1 MGKTSMIDMAG
12 HRHGRMTVI
21 ARADGPDKS
30 CVYWECLCDC
40 GTRKI
45 VRGKDLRKGA
55 IKSCGCYRDEATQWT
70 TTRTHGHASKGQVT
84 PTYRTWMNMRQRCT
98 NPKNQDWE
106 HYGGRGIR
114 VCERWENFDNF
125 LADMGKKPRGKSI
138 DRRDTDGDY
147 EPGNCLWAT
156 QREQCRNK
164 RNNRVIEWRGQKRTM
179 TEWAELSGRKHA
191 TQWLYRRLTKYTLDE
206 AMAPLTAFIR

>member
-1 MGKTSMIDMAG
+1 
-12 HRHGRMTVI
+12 
-21 ARADGPDKS
+21 
-30 CVYWECLCDC
+30 
-40 GTRKI
+40 
-45 VRGKDLRKGA
+45 
-55 IKSCGCYRDEATQWT
+55 
-70 TTRTHGHASKGQVT
+70 
-84 PTYRTWMNMRQRCT
+84 MRQRCT